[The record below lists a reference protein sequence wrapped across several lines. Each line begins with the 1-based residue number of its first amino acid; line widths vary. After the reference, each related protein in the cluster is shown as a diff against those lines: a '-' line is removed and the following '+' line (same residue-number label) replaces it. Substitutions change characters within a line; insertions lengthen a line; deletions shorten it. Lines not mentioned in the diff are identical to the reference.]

1 MYSMIPKENFTE
13 WNYRTSYGADVLIV
27 SVEGTEDGTW
37 VSGASLFADGG
48 DYMIHLNLTEYDRT
62 WTKEALESYAEAFDF
77 TVQPQE
83 VSPEALAQT
92 DARQAAYDKAWA
104 EQYQKRLH
112 GYAELG
118 YDSRIKDWLTIST
131 HPNQLGFCLTDL
143 NGDGVEEL
151 LLGEN
156 GYIQE
161 AYCKTEDGTQ
171 RIMPPTVMYYGA
183 FLESNRYLSD
193 ITSDYSLHPSYMYL
207 CQDNVLAYVFVAQDS
222 TAYHFAKPENGEYV
236 WDKCVFYSTIEYY
249 REHPW
254 NLYEDGPGSN
264 AIPITQEEFNA
275 IIRSYT
281 RVPVTLTPIS
291 QYPLDAS
298 STSNVG
304 EDTVYTSFDALRTS
318 FSGLA
323 DAQDWHYCLIDL
335 DGDGQDEFF
344 LSHKDWNGLLAMKD
358 GQVKLLECG
367 RNISIIQGGFACTR
381 QYLDGNSAT
390 GFYKVEHGDAILVDY
405 LRHDTGKNAECP
417 WFCSPDGQDATLRPI
432 TQAEY
437 EAIQAK
443 YAPIELDMRAD
454 LVYSG
459 E

>member
-1 MYSMIPKENFTE
+1 
-13 WNYRTSYGADVLIV
+13 
-27 SVEGTEDGTW
+27 
-37 VSGASLFADGG
+37 
-48 DYMIHLNLTEYDRT
+48 
-62 WTKEALESYAEAFDF
+62 
-77 TVQPQE
+77 
-83 VSPEALAQT
+83 
-92 DARQAAYDKAWA
+92 
-104 EQYQKRLH
+104 
-112 GYAELG
+112 
-118 YDSRIKDWLTIST
+118 
-131 HPNQLGFCLTDL
+131 
-143 NGDGVEEL
+143 
-151 LLGEN
+151 
-156 GYIQE
+156 
-161 AYCKTEDGTQ
+161 
-171 RIMPPTVMYYGA
+171 
-183 FLESNRYLSD
+183 
-193 ITSDYSLHPSYMYL
+193 MYL
-207 CQDNVLAYVFVAQDS
+207 CQNNILAYVFVAQDC

-298 STSNVG
+298 SASNVG
-304 EDTVYTSFDALRTS
+304 EDTVYTSFDALRTCL
-318 FSGLA
+318 SGLA

-344 LSHKDWNGLLAMKD
+344 LNHKDWNGLLAMKD

-367 RNISIIQGGFACTR
+367 RNISIFQGGFSCTR

-405 LRHDTGKNAECP
+405 LRYDTGISTENS
-417 WFCSPDGQDATLRPI
+417 WFYSPDGQDDTLRPI

-443 YAPIELDMRAD
+443 YVPLEPDMRAD